1 MKVIVIGCGR
11 MGSELAYRLFK
22 QGHDVAIIDKS
33 DESFNHL
40 PSDFQG
46 RLYEGDALNQDVL
59 ERAGIKNCEALVT
72 VTEIDSLN
80 LVVCHMAR
88 NFYKVPHIV
97 SRNFDPM
104 YRNLFEAFNLQVV
117 SATSWAAQ
125 RMEELVYH
133 TGLRTVFSA
142 GNGEVELY
150 EISIPQSWYGQKT
163 GKLIANQSCI
173 AVSITRTGRAFI
185 PTSETIL
192 ETDDVVLI
200 SATLEGI
207 EALRK
212 RAGLNKEEA

>member
-22 QGHDVAIIDKS
+22 QGHDVAIVDKS

-59 ERAGIKNCEALVT
+59 ERAGIKNCDALAAA
-72 VTEIDSLN
+72 TETDSLN
-80 LVVCHMAR
+80 LVVCHTAR

-97 SRNFDPM
+97 SRNFDPLF
-104 YRNLFEAFNLQVV
+104 RNLFEAFNLQVV
-117 SATSWAAQ
+117 SATSWGAQ

-133 TGLRTVFSA
+133 SDLRTIFSA

-150 EISIPQSWYGQKT
+150 EISIPQSWHGQKI
-163 GKLIANQSCI
+163 GKLVTNQSCI

-200 SATLEGI
+200 GATLEGI

-212 RAGLNKEEA
+212 RAGLNQEEA